1 MEKRTLVPAKKQSRY
16 QHVVN
21 TVAVGVVAAS
31 PLVAFADT
39 PAAPDVSSVVS
50 YLGLA
55 VAAIGAIGAAKMI
68 PAAAMW
74 LWSTLTV
81 AVRRG

>member
-16 QHVVN
+16 QRVVN
-21 TVAVGVVAAS
+21 TVAVSVVAAS

-68 PAAAMW
+68 PAAAIW
-74 LWSTLTV
+74 LWSTLTG